1 MLKEISEVFG
11 EYLEAYEEFLLETR
25 HAEFLDGEEPDG
37 SESIDS
43 ELLEYTAK
51 LELSYA
57 ISDTPSYMD
66 YVDMS
71 KAKDTISDVVGEASE
86 YIEDLRGKLP
96 DTTPMYRVINTLVS
110 EMDAQEKAH
119 GWRDA
124 VLAFEKAS
132 EKSAFKAD
140 FQQMIMEY

>member
-1 MLKEISEVFG
+1 MLREIRKTFR
-11 EYLEAYEEFLLETR
+11 EYLETYEEFLLETR
-25 HAEFLDGEEPDG
+25 HTEFLDGEEPDG
-37 SESIDS
+37 SESIDG
-43 ELLEYTAK
+43 ELLEHTAK

-66 YVDMS
+66 DVDM
-71 KAKDTISDVVGEASE
+71 KKVEDTISDIVGEASE
-86 YIEDLRGKLP
+86 YIEALRGKLP
-96 DTTPMYRVINTLVS
+96 DTKPMYRVINTLVS

-132 EKSAFKAD
+132 ENEAFKTD